1 MRYRLWAWMEF
12 RHGTQ
17 VCSGSGVKMGGS
29 KRRQVRCGR
38 FGRWPMC
45 LRGSAWKAKEM
56 KGTDKD
62 EETERL
68 KDEPMQAPAFP
79 VRPVRLQCIA
89 RQGLAITEW
98 LAMFF
103 VPLVR
108 AKICAS
114 LRHHRRDRWR
124 VQVKLQSMSFCV
136 DHFAS
141 TRRLRPVWSDICR
154 MAFPASSSV
163 FMCNAV
169 SFGWGS
175 RLKRFLTG
183 TLPHTRLPSEAN
195 TRDDL

>member
-1 MRYRLWAWMEF
+1 MLRSPRCSSSMQRLFGVHGVCQPQRLDLLRLYLRRWDTVIRQTCRCCVYGLHRWMQIIVFNMENEMRYRLWAMEF
-12 RHGTQ
+12 
-17 VCSGSGVKMGGS
+17 
-29 KRRQVRCGR
+29 
-38 FGRWPMC
+38 
-45 LRGSAWKAKEM
+45 
-56 KGTDKD
+56 
-62 EETERL
+62 
-68 KDEPMQAPAFP
+68 
-79 VRPVRLQCIA
+79 RPVRLQCIA
-89 RQGLAITEW
+89 
-98 LAMFF
+98 
-103 VPLVR
+103 
-108 AKICAS
+108 
-114 LRHHRRDRWR
+114 RHHRRDRWR

-163 FMCNAV
+163 FICNAV